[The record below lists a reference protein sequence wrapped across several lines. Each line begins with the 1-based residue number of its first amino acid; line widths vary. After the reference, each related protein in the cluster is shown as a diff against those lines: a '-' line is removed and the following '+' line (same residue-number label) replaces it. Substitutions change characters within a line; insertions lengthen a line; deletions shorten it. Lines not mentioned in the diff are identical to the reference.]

1 MDWFGKKSWSK
12 KDEEHFFIKLNRAK
26 KDNRAQYLKIQALT
40 LIETNKP
47 KLLNVSENL
56 LNKILVDY
64 PENRIEKS
72 PVLFALGELYYK
84 RNDFNKALKYYKL
97 SIDFEEE
104 FPNVITNSY
113 IKYSLLVIQLELK
126 EHYNYVLTLLEPKLE
141 ESIFPLEKYESA
153 SVLSII
159 YSYKNNEN
167 MTIKYA
173 NIAEDNA
180 NQETSGLV
188 YHKYLG
194 IEKNRIGWL
203 DKLTKRK

>member
-12 KDEEHFFIKLNRAK
+12 KDEEHFFIKLNRAR
-26 KDNRAQYLKIQALT
+26 KDNRAQYIKIQALT

-47 KLLNVSENL
+47 KLLDVAENL
-56 LNKILVDY
+56 LNKVLVEY

-72 PVLFALGELYYK
+72 PVLYSLGELYYK
-84 RNDFNKALKYYKL
+84 RNDLNKALEYYKL

-141 ESIFPLEKYESA
+141 ESIFPLEKYEIA
-153 SVLSII
+153 SVLSDI

-167 MTIKYA
+167 MAIKYA

-194 IEKNRIGWL
+194 IVKNRIGWL